1 MIATTIRGDDS
12 MLVAAGTVV
21 IGWMPTGP
29 ARLPLTAVARMLLAA
44 CLLAGA
50 TITTACLAPAP
61 AAAQDEVD
69 AGLEDVGG
77 EASEGGGGSNLLVYI
92 AEACGWVFGPVFLL
106 LSFILVA
113 LLVMCFLQIRKA
125 VLLPPALTEQFEQ
138 HLEAKEYQPAYELA
152 KNDDSYLGHVLA
164 AGMGKLQSGYPAAV
178 AAMEEAQGEEQMK
191 LEHKISYVSLIGAL
205 APMLGLL
212 GTVTGMVSSFKK
224 IADNPGVAPK
234 PDQLA
239 SGISTALVTTLI
251 GLWIAIPAILF
262 FQLFRNWLEEIN
274 SEATEESTRL
284 MGRFQNMGKK

>member
-1 MIATTIRGDDS
+1 MN
-12 MLVAAGTVV
+12 MAASEHRNNGTWFRVKQAF
-21 IGWMPTGP
+21 T
-29 ARLPLTAVARMLLAA
+29 
-44 CLLAGA
+44 
-50 TITTACLAPAP
+50 AP
-61 AAAQDEVD
+61 AARVLIACCLFAGFAMAITCVTPSVAVAQDE
-69 AGLEDVGG
+69 G
-77 EASEGGGGSNLLVYI
+77 EEFDESEGGGGGSNLLVYI

-113 LLVMCFLQIRKA
+113 LLVMCFLQIRKTI
-125 VLLPPALTEQFEQ
+125 LLPESLSAQFEQ

-164 AGMGKLQSGYPAAV
+164 AGMSKLQAGYPAAV

-239 SGISTALVTTLI
+239 AGISTALVTTLI

-262 FQLFRNWLEEIN
+262 FQMFRNWLEEIQAE
-274 SEATEESTRL
+274 STEESTRL
-284 MGRFQNMGKK
+284 MSRFQTIKK

>member
-1 MIATTIRGDDS
+1 MDIAEVAGVRNGRWFGLGRLRRCAALPVWRLL
-12 MLVAAGTVV
+12 LV
-21 IGWMPTGP
+21 
-29 ARLPLTAVARMLLAA
+29 
-44 CLLAGA
+44 
-50 TITTACLAPAP
+50 ACLAGSFVVVATCLTPDAVI
-61 AAAQDEVD
+61 AQDDFDGDD
-69 AGLEDVGG
+69 AGS
-77 EASEGGGGSNLLVYI
+77 AGGGSNLLVYI
-92 AEACGWVFGPVFLL
+92 AKACGWVFGPVFLL

-113 LLVMCFLQIRKA
+113 LLVMCFLQIRKG
-125 VLLPPALTEQFEQ
+125 VLLPPALAEQFEQ

-164 AGMGKLQSGYPAAV
+164 AGMGKLQAGYPAAL

-239 SGISTALVTTLI
+239 GGISTALVTTLI
-251 GLWIAIPAILF
+251 GLWIAIPAVLF
-262 FQLFRNWLEEIN
+262 FQMFRNWLEEIN
-274 SEATEESTRL
+274 SDATDETTRL
-284 MGRFQNMGKK
+284 MGRFQTMGKK

>member
-1 MIATTIRGDDS
+1 MER
-12 MLVAAGTVV
+12 VAGTGMGAW
-21 IGWMPTGP
+21 IRAGL
-29 ARLPLTAVARMLLAA
+29 AAVATSGIPRMLLAV
-44 CLLAGA
+44 CLLGGWTMTAA
-50 TITTACLAPAP
+50 CITPTTVV
-61 AAAQDEVD
+61 AQDEGED
-69 AGLEDVGG
+69 FAAGDE
-77 EASEGGGGSNLLVYI
+77 EAASGGGSNLLVYI
-92 AEACGWVFGPVFLL
+92 AKACGWVFGPVFLL

-113 LLVMCFLQIRKA
+113 LLVMCFLQIRKS
-125 VLLPPALTEQFEQ
+125 VLLPPALSEQFEQ

-164 AGMGKLQSGYPAAV
+164 AGMGKLQAGYPAAM

-239 SGISTALVTTLI
+239 GGISTALVTTLI
-251 GLWIAIPAILF
+251 GLWVAIPAILF
-262 FQLFRNWLEEIN
+262 FQMFRNWLEEIN
-274 SEATEESTRL
+274 SDAAEESGRL
-284 MGRFQNMGKK
+284 MGRFQGMGKK

>member
-1 MIATTIRGDDS
+1 

-21 IGWMPTGP
+21 NGWVRTGL
-29 ARLPLTAVARMLLAA
+29 ARLPAAALARLLLAA
-44 CLLAGA
+44 CLLGGS
-50 TITTACLAPAP
+50 TLTTACLAPAS
-61 AAAQDEVD
+61 ALAQDDLDAELGD
-69 AGLEDVGG
+69 AGGEVG
-77 EASEGGGGSNLLVYI
+77 SGGGGSNLLVYI

-125 VLLPPALTEQFEQ
+125 VLLPPALSEQFEQ

-274 SEATEESTRL
+274 SEASEESGRL
-284 MGRFQNMGKK
+284 LGRFQNMGKK

>member
-1 MIATTIRGDDS
+1 MDIAGVEQVRSGRWFGLGRAG
-12 MLVAAGTVV
+12 LVAG
-21 IGWMPTGP
+21 
-29 ARLPLTAVARMLLAA
+29 ARLLLVA
-44 CLLAGA
+44 CLIGSFVVVA
-50 TITTACLAPAP
+50 TCLTPDMV
-61 AAAQDEVD
+61 AAQDGFEDDEVGS
-69 AGLEDVGG
+69 A
-77 EASEGGGGSNLLVYI
+77 GGGSNLLVYI
-92 AEACGWVFGPVFLL
+92 AKACGWVFGPVFLL

-125 VLLPPALTEQFEQ
+125 VLLPPALAEQFEQ

-164 AGMGKLQSGYPAAV
+164 AGMGKLQAGYPAAV
-178 AAMEEAQGEEQMK
+178 AAMEEAQSEEQMK

-239 SGISTALVTTLI
+239 GGISTALVTTLI

-262 FQLFRNWLEEIN
+262 FQMFKNWLDEIN
-274 SEATEESTRL
+274 SDAAEESTRL
-284 MGRFQNMGKK
+284 MGRFQTMGKK

>member
-1 MIATTIRGDDS
+1 MHADAGEGFMSEVTAHWRRMSI
-12 MLVAAGTVV
+12 VAARVV
-21 IGWMPTGP
+21 
-29 ARLPLTAVARMLLAA
+29 LAA
-44 CLLAGA
+44 CLLGA
-50 TITTACLAPAP
+50 STFTAACLTPSVAV
-61 AAAQDEVD
+61 AQDEGD
-69 AGLEDVGG
+69 AGLDGGG
-77 EASEGGGGSNLLVYI
+77 EAAPSKGSNLLVYI
-92 AEACGWVFGPVFLL
+92 AEACGWIFGPVFLL

-125 VLLPPALTEQFEQ
+125 ILLPPTLSEQFEQ

-164 AGMGKLQSGYPAAV
+164 AGMGKLQSGYPTALT
-178 AAMEEAQGEEQMK
+178 AMEEAQGEEQMK

-212 GTVTGMVSSFKK
+212 GTVTGMVSSFKQ

-239 SGISTALVTTLI
+239 AGISTALVTTLI

-262 FQLFRNWLEEIN
+262 FQLFKNWLEEIN
-274 SEATEESTRL
+274 SDASEETQRL
-284 MGRFQNMGKK
+284 MSRFQAMGKK

>member
-1 MIATTIRGDDS
+1 MER
-12 MLVAAGTVV
+12 AAGTGLGAWIRRGFPQGSV
-21 IGWMPTGP
+21 
-29 ARLPLTAVARMLLAA
+29 AAVARLLLAV
-44 CLLAGA
+44 CLLGGW
-50 TITTACLAPAP
+50 TLTAACVAPAT
-61 AAAQDEVD
+61 ALAQDEGD
-69 AGLEDVGG
+69 G
-77 EASEGGGGSNLLVYI
+77 EAFAAEEGEAGSSGGSNLLVYI
-92 AEACGWVFGPVFLL
+92 ANACGWVFGPVFLL

-113 LLVMCFLQIRKA
+113 LLVMCFLQIRKS
-125 VLLPPALTEQFEQ
+125 VLLPPTLSEQFEQ

-152 KNDDSYLGHVLA
+152 KNDESYLGHVLA
-164 AGMGKLQSGYPAAV
+164 AGMGKLQSGYPVAV

-274 SEATEESTRL
+274 SEATEETGRL
-284 MGRFQNMGKK
+284 MGRFQSMGKK

>member
-1 MIATTIRGDDS
+1 MDIAGVEQVRSGRWFGLGRAGLVAGARLLLIACLIGSLVVVATCLTPDAVIAQEDFDGDD
-12 MLVAAGTVV
+12 
-21 IGWMPTGP
+21 
-29 ARLPLTAVARMLLAA
+29 
-44 CLLAGA
+44 
-50 TITTACLAPAP
+50 
-61 AAAQDEVD
+61 
-69 AGLEDVGG
+69 GG
-77 EASEGGGGSNLLVYI
+77 SAGGGSNLLVYI
-92 AEACGWVFGPVFLL
+92 ANACGLVFGPVFLL

-125 VLLPPALTEQFEQ
+125 VLLPPALAEQFEQ

-164 AGMGKLQSGYPAAV
+164 AGMGKLQAGYPAAL

-239 SGISTALVTTLI
+239 GGISTALVTTLI
-251 GLWIAIPAILF
+251 GLWIAIPAVLF
-262 FQLFRNWLEEIN
+262 FQMFRNWLEEIN
-274 SEATEESTRL
+274 SEATDETTRL
-284 MGRFQNMGKK
+284 MGRFQTMGKK

>member
-1 MIATTIRGDDS
+1 MEAEIEHKISGFLSRVRLA
-12 MLVAAGTVV
+12 MLQV
-21 IGWMPTGP
+21 
-29 ARLPLTAVARMLLAA
+29 LLAA
-44 CLLAGA
+44 CVLTAGPMAATLL
-50 TITTACLAPAP
+50 LPAP
-61 AAAQDEVD
+61 AVAQ
-69 AGLEDVGG
+69 
-77 EASEGGGGSNLLVYI
+77 EGGDAFDDGAAASANESSLLFYI
-92 AEACGWVFGPVFLL
+92 AQACGWVFGPVFLL

-125 VLLPPALTEQFEQ
+125 VLLPPALTEQFEK

-152 KNDDSYLGHVLA
+152 RADDSYLGHVLA
-164 AGMGKLQSGYPAAV
+164 AGMGKLQSGYPAAA

-191 LEHKISYVSLIGAL
+191 LEHKISYISLIGAL

-239 SGISTALVTTLI
+239 GGISTALVTTLI

-262 FQLFRNWLEEIN
+262 FQMFRNWLEEIN
-274 SEATEESTRL
+274 TEANDETSRL
-284 MGRFQNMGKK
+284 MSRFQGMGKK

>member
-1 MIATTIRGDDS
+1 MHAAAGKGFMSDVTAPWRRLST
-12 MLVAAGTVV
+12 VAARVV
-21 IGWMPTGP
+21 
-29 ARLPLTAVARMLLAA
+29 LAA
-44 CLLAGA
+44 CLLGA
-50 TITTACLAPAP
+50 STFTAACLAPSVAV
-61 AAAQDEVD
+61 AQDEADAELGAD
-69 AGLEDVGG
+69 AGGD
-77 EASEGGGGSNLLVYI
+77 AAPSKGSNLLVYI
-92 AEACGWVFGPVFLL
+92 AEACGWIFGPVFLL

-125 VLLPPALTEQFEQ
+125 ILLPPTLSEQFEQ

-164 AGMGKLQSGYPAAV
+164 AGMGKLQSGYPAAMT
-178 AAMEEAQGEEQMK
+178 AMEEAQGEEQMK

-212 GTVTGMVSSFKK
+212 GTVTGMVSSFKQ

-239 SGISTALVTTLI
+239 AGISTALVTTLI

-262 FQLFRNWLEEIN
+262 FQLFKNWLEEIN
-274 SEATEESTRL
+274 SDASEETQRL
-284 MGRFQNMGKK
+284 MSRFQAMGKK

>member
-1 MIATTIRGDDS
+1 MDIAGVEQVRSGRWFGLGRAG
-12 MLVAAGTVV
+12 LVAG
-21 IGWMPTGP
+21 
-29 ARLPLTAVARMLLAA
+29 ARLLLVA
-44 CLLAGA
+44 CLLGSFVVVA
-50 TITTACLAPAP
+50 TCLTPDMV
-61 AAAQDEVD
+61 AAQDGFEDDEVGS
-69 AGLEDVGG
+69 A
-77 EASEGGGGSNLLVYI
+77 GGGSNLLVYI
-92 AEACGWVFGPVFLL
+92 AKACGWVFGPVFLL

-164 AGMGKLQSGYPAAV
+164 AGMGKLQAGYPAAV

-239 SGISTALVTTLI
+239 GGISTALVTTLI
-251 GLWIAIPAILF
+251 GLWIAIPAVLF
-262 FQLFRNWLEEIN
+262 FQMFRNWLEEIN
-274 SEATEESTRL
+274 SDATDETTRL
-284 MGRFQNMGKK
+284 MGRFQTMGKK

>member
-1 MIATTIRGDDS
+1 MDIASDERVWSGRWFGLGRLG
-12 MLVAAGTVV
+12 LVARSPVV
-21 IGWMPTGP
+21 
-29 ARLPLTAVARMLLAA
+29 RLLLVA
-44 CLLAGA
+44 CLLGSFVLV
-50 TITTACLAPAP
+50 TTCLTPAVVV
-61 AAAQDEVD
+61 AQDDFDD
-69 AGLEDVGG
+69 AG
-77 EASEGGGGSNLLVYI
+77 SGGGGSNLLVYI
-92 AEACGWVFGPVFLL
+92 AKACGWVFGPVFLL

-125 VLLPPALTEQFEQ
+125 ILLPPTLSEQFEQ

-164 AGMGKLQSGYPAAV
+164 AGMGKLQAGYPAAV
-178 AAMEEAQGEEQMK
+178 AAMEEAQSEEQMK

-239 SGISTALVTTLI
+239 GGISTALVTTLI
-251 GLWIAIPAILF
+251 GLWVAIPAILF
-262 FQLFRNWLEEIN
+262 FQMFRNWLEEIN
-274 SEATEESTRL
+274 SDATDESTRL
-284 MGRFQNMGKK
+284 MGRFQTMGKK

>member
-1 MIATTIRGDDS
+1 

-21 IGWMPTGP
+21 TGWVRTGLARRTAAAM
-29 ARLPLTAVARMLLAA
+29 ARLLLAA
-44 CLLAGA
+44 CLLGGS

-61 AAAQDEVD
+61 ALAQDELD
-69 AGLEDVGG
+69 AEG
-77 EASEGGGGSNLLVYI
+77 EPGATEGGGGSNLLVYI

-125 VLLPPALTEQFEQ
+125 VLLPPALSEQFEQ

-178 AAMEEAQGEEQMK
+178 EAMEEAQGEEQMK

-224 IADNPGVAPK
+224 IADNPGIAPK

-239 SGISTALVTTLI
+239 GGISTALVTTLI

-262 FQLFRNWLEEIN
+262 FQMFRNWLEEIDA
-274 SEATEESTRL
+274 EASDETSRL
-284 MGRFQNMGKK
+284 MARFQGMGSKK

>member
-1 MIATTIRGDDS
+1 MH
-12 MLVAAGTVV
+12 VAAGTVV
-21 IGWMPTGP
+21 RGWFPWALRRRP
-29 ARLPLTAVARMLLAA
+29 AAIVARMLLAV
-44 CLLAGA
+44 CLFGGWTVTA
-50 TITTACLAPAP
+50 TCLSTGVAL
-61 AAAQDEVD
+61 AQDEME
-69 AGLEDVGG
+69 AGLDEAGGDV
-77 EASEGGGGSNLLVYI
+77 ASEGGGGSNLLVYI

-125 VLLPPALTEQFEQ
+125 ILLPPALTEQFEQ

-212 GTVTGMVSSFKK
+212 GTVTGMVGSFKK

-239 SGISTALVTTLI
+239 GGISTALVTTLI
-251 GLWIAIPAILF
+251 GLWVAIPAILF

-274 SEATEESTRL
+274 SEASEESTRL